1 VYVVARG
8 ALDWG
13 PVKKD
18 APLVDVGV
26 VAEPGRNVRIVGLE
40 GRERSSE
47 LVGSR

>member
-1 VYVVARG
+1 
-8 ALDWG
+8 
-13 PVKKD
+13 
-18 APLVDVGV
+18 